1 MSIDL
6 QKLVYFKTVAENGTL
21 TRASQLLHISQ
32 PALSKSIVQ
41 VEKEMGCRLF
51 DRTGRSLVLNDAGRM
66 LLEHANRALY
76 EIDSARNS
84 IAQMQ
89 DRADMTVRFMAYAP
103 FARPGYGASL
113 FKQAHPEIV
122 VHYEYR
128 SDAKSD
134 AAYDL
139 FLCAYN
145 KPILNECSWHICEEE
160 YVAAMPRN
168 HRLANEAELSL
179 SELAKEPFIMSVTPA
194 IRDVQMEMCAE
205 AGFEPQVFAELQIY
219 HDILGFVRSG
229 LGVALVPRAS
239 WLTGFE
245 DELAIARIRGIRRT
259 RHLYLRWPESSSP
272 RYATRKFGEFISS
285 FLKGEL

>member
-1 MSIDL
+1 
-6 QKLVYFKTVAENGTL
+6 
-21 TRASQLLHISQ
+21 
-32 PALSKSIVQ
+32 
-41 VEKEMGCRLF
+41 
-51 DRTGRSLVLNDAGRM
+51 
-66 LLEHANRALY
+66 
-76 EIDSARNS
+76 
-84 IAQMQ
+84 
-89 DRADMTVRFMAYAP
+89 MAYAP
-103 FARPGYGASL
+103 FARPGYGALL

-128 SDAKSD
+128 SDTKSD

-139 FLCAYN
+139 FLCAHS

-168 HRLANEAELSL
+168 HRLANEGEISL
-179 SELAKEPFIMSVTPA
+179 SELANEPFIMSITPA
-194 IRDVQMEMCAE
+194 MRDVQMGMCAE
-205 AGFEPQVFAELQIY
+205 AGFEPQAFSELQIY
-219 HDILGFVRSG
+219 HDVLGFVRSG

-245 DELAIARIRGIRRT
+245 DELAIVRIKNIRRS
-259 RHLYLRWPESSSP
+259 RHLYLQWPESSSP